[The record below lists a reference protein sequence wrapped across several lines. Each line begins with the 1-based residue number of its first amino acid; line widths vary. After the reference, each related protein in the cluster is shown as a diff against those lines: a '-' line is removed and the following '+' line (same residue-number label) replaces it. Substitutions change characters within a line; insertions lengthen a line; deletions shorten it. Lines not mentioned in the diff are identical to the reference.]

1 MSLDPS
7 LEATVARLDE
17 EAAAAAAPATDWD
30 AYGKCSQVC
39 RQPTGKPCISQ
50 SGRIVGGRPDGALTP
65 LAVPHAARKLLK
77 RRKTAFTSA
86 PLAR

>member
-1 MSLDPS
+1 MTI
-7 LEATVARLDE
+7 E
-17 EAAAAAAPATDWD
+17 ATDWD

-39 RQPTGKPCISQ
+39 RQPTGKPCVSQ

-65 LAVPHAARKLLK
+65 LAAPHAARKLLK
-77 RRKTAFTSA
+77 RRKKAFTSA